1 MTAPLVALALDLVA
15 EHDDEILVGAYNA
28 LKAFVERRLE
38 ERKAAR
44 RILDADETRVAEAE
58 AAARAFVASKP
69 E

>member
-1 MTAPLVALALDLVA
+1 MAPLVKLALDLAA
-15 EHDDEILVGAYNA
+15 EHDDELLVGAYHA
-28 LKAFVERRLE
+28 LKSFVERRLA

-44 RILDADETRVAEAE
+44 ELLDADEKRVAEAE